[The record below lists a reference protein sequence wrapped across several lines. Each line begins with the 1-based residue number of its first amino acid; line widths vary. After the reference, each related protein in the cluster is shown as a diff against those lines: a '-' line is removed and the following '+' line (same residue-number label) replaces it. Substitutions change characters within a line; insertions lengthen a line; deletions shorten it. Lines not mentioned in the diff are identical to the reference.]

1 MTGRVNKT
9 KRPVPGL
16 HMRQWR
22 AIRYTQLAPQQ
33 PPSRLVELGVV
44 EAPSLREACILAAR
58 AWPAW
63 ARSSIRYP
71 KGRVL
76 LCEVRP

>member
-9 KRPVPGL
+9 KRAPPTL
-16 HMRQWR
+16 CMRQWR
-22 AIRYTQLAPQQ
+22 AIRYTQIAPRH
-33 PPSRLVELGVV
+33 PPSRLIELGLV